1 MRVIMAGYESQM
13 TALAENL
20 KLWIRYPSRRTLKST
35 VKQVLADHPQYVTLF
50 WCIDR
55 TDLSCP

>member
-1 MRVIMAGYESQM
+1 M
-13 TALAENL
+13 TALAENS

-35 VKQVLADHPQYVTLF
+35 VKQVLADHPQYVTLL